1 MSRQNL
7 SWQGLAPA
15 LDGQRGRCCPCRA
28 AWWPAWVGRGCRR
41 PPRSIRTRT
50 SLRTR
55 ATVSLATAENG
66 EQRAGLGRD
75 GPQQSVETPNRASR
89 STEADPKPVRGGH
102 IRWSGA
108 RGARNRPAP
117 LRPAGAGKGPPT
129 AAALASCFASSC
141 WIWAARGG
149 TMPSARVTE
158 VAAPAPRLGAT
169 ELPNQPICKSTTVS
183 RLHLQGR
190 VQVCGPPTKTSS
202 SSAPGLA
209 EPPKACEEAS

>member
-1 MSRQNL
+1 ME
-7 SWQGLAPA
+7 
-15 LDGQRGRCCPCRA
+15 
-28 AWWPAWVGRGCRR
+28 
-41 PPRSIRTRT
+41 T
-50 SLRTR
+50 S
-55 ATVSLATAENG
+55 
-66 EQRAGLGRD
+66 
-75 GPQQSVETPNRASR
+75 NRASK

-129 AAALASCFASSC
+129 AAALASCSASSC
-141 WIWAARGG
+141 SIWPARGG

-158 VAAPAPRLGAT
+158 VAAPAPRLAAT

-190 VQVCGPPTKTSS
+190 VHVSQLRTKTSS
-202 SSAPGLA
+202 CEACGFGA
-209 EPPKACEEAS
+209 RPKACLPTPRTPNPPSSFQLVSTPCAGDCNARPTSSLFIARSGGRKSCAGAAAGARAWARAAGLGGG

>member
-1 MSRQNL
+1 M
-7 SWQGLAPA
+7 
-15 LDGQRGRCCPCRA
+15 
-28 AWWPAWVGRGCRR
+28 
-41 PPRSIRTRT
+41 
-50 SLRTR
+50 
-55 ATVSLATAENG
+55 
-66 EQRAGLGRD
+66 
-75 GPQQSVETPNRASR
+75 ETPNRPSK

-129 AAALASCFASSC
+129 AAALASCSASSC
-141 WIWAARGG
+141 WIWPARGG
-149 TMPSARVTE
+149 TMPSARVAE

-202 SSAPGLA
+202 LPLPPSSERPPDEQFAPCYPDGGSEELLISTPCAVDCSARPTSSLFIARSGGRKSCAGAAAGARAWARAAGLGG
-209 EPPKACEEAS
+209 

>member
-1 MSRQNL
+1 M
-7 SWQGLAPA
+7 
-15 LDGQRGRCCPCRA
+15 
-28 AWWPAWVGRGCRR
+28 
-41 PPRSIRTRT
+41 
-50 SLRTR
+50 
-55 ATVSLATAENG
+55 
-66 EQRAGLGRD
+66 
-75 GPQQSVETPNRASR
+75 ETPNRPSK

-129 AAALASCFASSC
+129 AAALASCSASSC
-141 WIWAARGG
+141 WIWPARGG

-202 SSAPGLA
+202 FEAPRSRGMARPGLPRNTPRWGQFISA
-209 EPPKACEEAS
+209 WSGAVRRGLQRAAHLLAVYRPERRSKILRGRCGGSPRLGARGGVGGLRG